1 MYGSRENG
9 GGGGRRGGGEFQ
21 RIGGEEGRKEG
32 RKGLCVHRGSRLL
45 FPAELREGGLINIQC
60 QIQIQ
65 ILTIRSYD
73 RG

>member
-32 RKGLCVHRGSRLL
+32 RK
-45 FPAELREGGLINIQC
+45 EGIVCASGFQALV
-60 QIQIQ
+60 
-65 ILTIRSYD
+65 SS
-73 RG
+73 